1 MGTHNRLENGR
12 STWDALSY
20 TIPPVTT
27 SLVEVDRRFRYV
39 YCSHHQGDHPAQVN
53 HSRRPSSSRYFF
65 PSFHGTRSI
74 VAVFVKTL
82 HTCARWI
89 QSTLSHAFY
98 LQDPFYLNLPG
109 FAYPSGFPIKMLYTF
124 NVYHACY
131 MVRSSHSPWQ
141 SLWYSSSRI
150 GFNSNLNYVHL
161 SISSL
166 RY

>member
-1 MGTHNRLENGR
+1 MGTHSRLENDR

-53 HSRRPSSSRYFF
+53 HSRRLSSSRYFY

-89 QSTLSHAFY
+89 QSTLSRVFIYKIHF
-98 LQDPFYLNLPG
+98 
-109 FAYPSGFPIKMLYTF
+109 I
-124 NVYHACY
+124 
-131 MVRSSHSPWQ
+131 
-141 SLWYSSSRI
+141 
-150 GFNSNLNYVHL
+150 
-161 SISSL
+161 SISQVFFTFQIFQLKCCIHLTSTMRATRFAHLILFDSYYDTSL
-166 RY
+166 SGLVLILT